1 MLGFAMGLD
10 AGRTSAQRRE
20 EQPIVAWGD
29 SLTAGGYPA
38 LAGAL
43 FSPER
48 AILNR
53 GIGGQTSTQIAA
65 RQGGRPIVVT
75 VANDIIPAAT
85 RKIWNFSGGTAGWFA
100 SSFDAGETSKITLS
114 NVGSNAIRI
123 STSGGAAGGSAR
135 VFLGSQIGLGLVP
148 DTVITARMTISE
160 NTAGTAYEIGVIQ
173 TGDLN
178 GGGGTWFS
186 QNRSFASSGRSTVV
200 NVASGTPGAYLA
212 LAVWISG
219 NPARSLLLSDPEITI
234 VTPVAVTA
242 KNINLLYNSGNYS
255 GTISGTLAGVHGII
269 STDSSGNWT
278 FARDDFGPAIA
289 CPSGST
295 FVLDEATSLRDRT
308 AWIWAGRNNWSDPA
322 AVKSDIAAMIGHLGH
337 DRYLVSS
344 ILNGNYVGEFA
355 GTAGYATLMQLNA
368 DLASLYG
375 SRFVGIREALISAA
389 DPIADA
395 VWIERDTVPASLR
408 SDNIHLNAAGYM
420 IAAQK
425 MHAATAMFGW

>member
-85 RKIWNFSGGTAGWFA
+85 RKIWNFSGGLANWFA
-100 SSFDAGETSKITLS
+100 SGLDASEASKITLS
-114 NVGSNAIRI
+114 GAGSNSIRI
-123 STSGGAAGGSAR
+123 STAGGAVGGNAR
-135 VFLGSQIGLGLVP
+135 VVLGNQSAFGIVAG
-148 DTVITARMTISE
+148 TIITARMTISE
-160 NTAGTAYEIGVIQ
+160 NTAGATYEIGVIQ
-173 TGDLN
+173 TGDAS
-178 GGGGTWFS
+178 GSGGTWFS

-234 VTPVAVTA
+234 VTPVAVTG
-242 KNINLLYNSGNYS
+242 KNINILYNSGNYS
-255 GTISGTLAGVHGII
+255 GTISGTLAGVHGVI

-278 FARDDFGPAIA
+278 FTRDDFGPAIA
-289 CPSGST
+289 CPSDST
-295 FVLDEATSLRDRT
+295 FLPDEATSLRDRT
-308 AWIWAGRNNWSDPA
+308 AWIWAGRNNWSDTA
-322 AVKSDIAAMIGHLGH
+322 AVKSDIAAMIDHLGH
-337 DRYLVSS
+337 DRYLVGS
-344 ILNGNYVGEFA
+344 IPNGNYAGEFA
-355 GTAGYATLMQLNA
+355 GTVGYDALMQLNA

-389 DPIADA
+389 DPVADA
-395 VWIERDTVPASLR
+395 LWIERDTVPASLR
-408 SDNIHLNAAGYM
+408 SDNIHLNAAGYL

-425 MHAATAMFGW
+425 MHVATELFE